1 MLFRIHSFCTF
12 TGSCCGLLL
21 GKMLKTWV
29 TPENNSRVLLN
40 LTKKNNI
47 CNVKRLLLPLNVNA
61 VNSRILALVHQLWL
75 LLTLTFVRLPY
86 LFR

>member
-1 MLFRIHSFCTF
+1 
-12 TGSCCGLLL
+12 
-21 GKMLKTWV
+21 MLKTWA